1 MFSALVALLALLCVH
16 ACVGLLSSA
25 ARPAV
30 APISKISRSLL
41 LAPAAGAA
49 APPPLRAAGS
59 DEDGD
64 DDASTGSTLRGFERR
79 EIRALANRLKFEN
92 KLQCTSLNVRDISD
106 SARRNIESLLLSD
119 ELLQVKLNVDK
130 KKEAKEVGVGLARST
145 GSELVQTIG
154 HSILLYRPGTRSI
167 VRALLNEQ
175 QQRAAAAVGEA
186 KKK

>member
-41 LAPAAGAA
+41 LAPAV
-49 APPPLRAAGS
+49 RAAGS